1 MAAGSATRAR
11 VAGGIRSP
19 APGVKTVRWRAVSVL
34 LRNPTAVAGMVI
46 VLGWVVVA
54 LTVNLWAPY
63 DPLQQD
69 VVNRLQPPSL
79 EHLFGTDHLGRD
91 VFSRVLY
98 ASQISLP
105 MVIIVAGGSL
115 LVGSLVGAV
124 ASFTGGP
131 AEVITMRLADI
142 TLAFPAI
149 VLAMA
154 IITAAGPGLSNAMIA
169 MLIVSW
175 PQYARLIRSQVI
187 SVKKREHVE
196 AARCIGAT
204 GGRVLVNHILPLCV
218 SIMIV
223 TVTLDL
229 GNVLLLGAALSF
241 LGLGAVPP
249 QAEWGYMVAEGRT
262 KFLQWWVGGFPG
274 LAIMSLVLG
283 FNFIGDGLRDA
294 LDPRF
299 TRR

>member
-11 VAGGIRSP
+11 VAGGIRPP